1 MNAEIKS
8 DFSISGEHPQK
19 VAWRLIFNQHLEHAK
34 NTHGA
39 TTIES
44 ACKAAII
51 TARYCL
57 AVADR
62 YNQLEKLFWEQ
73 VIRYINTVYE
83 QKKNQGE
90 IDKSRDAVGV

>member
-19 VAWRLIFNQHLEHAK
+19 IAWKLIFNQHLEHARD
-34 NTHGA
+34 
-39 TTIES
+39 IES

-51 TARYCL
+51 SARYCL
-57 AVADR
+57 TVADR
-62 YNQLEKLFWEQ
+62 YNQLERLFWEQ